1 MPYHRVES
9 STQTVADAARQE
21 STGEIWGRPPR
32 WGFQPKVKAFRGP
45 LPRGTR
51 GVEFE
56 TEIAPD
62 RGCPPGLALWS
73 GPRAGVVVEDDY
85 ARIKVRVT
93 KNTQR
98 P

>member
-1 MPYHRVES
+1 MPYHRIES
-9 STQTVADAARQE
+9 PTQTVADAARQE
-21 STGEIWGRPPR
+21 ATGEVWGRSPR
-32 WGFQPKVKAFRGP
+32 WGFKPKVKAFVGS
-45 LPRGTR
+45 LPRGAR

-56 TEIAPD
+56 TDVAPD

-73 GPRAGVVVEDDY
+73 GPRAGVAVEDDY

-93 KNTQR
+93 RNTQR